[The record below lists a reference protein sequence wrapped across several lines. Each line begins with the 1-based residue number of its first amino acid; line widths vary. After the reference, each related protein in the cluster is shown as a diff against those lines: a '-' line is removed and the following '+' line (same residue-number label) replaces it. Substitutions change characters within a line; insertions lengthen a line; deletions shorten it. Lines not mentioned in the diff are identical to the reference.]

1 VWLNLRGLGVKFEDI
16 SIMLY
21 SKHGLDLYSNSVIVS
36 RKFLRENEA
45 MLPGFLRATM
55 KGWRDAAAD
64 PAAVT
69 ESLFKADGLVNR
81 DIERDRLK
89 WILENQVMGPE
100 TAKSGLGQI
109 EIPRLQKSIEL
120 LARGLE
126 LPGVVAPDRIW
137 SDKYL
142 PALDQRRI

>member
-1 VWLNLRGLGVKFEDI
+1 
-16 SIMLY
+16 
-21 SKHGLDLYSNSVIVS
+21 
-36 RKFLRENEA
+36 
-45 MLPGFLRATM
+45 
-55 KGWRDAAAD
+55 
-64 PAAVT
+64 
-69 ESLFKADGLVNR
+69 
-81 DIERDRLK
+81 
-89 WILENQVMGPE
+89 MGPE

-126 LPGVVAPDRIW
+126 LPGVVAPDRIC